1 MQVNHH
7 IAIGN
12 LQNEYGI
19 KPNGRGG
26 IPKAPLSMVLL
37 AVGLL
42 VFAQTPYLQGGSN
55 SESGDVFSNPGFVP
69 KRWVDEN
76 RSAPRVS
83 DYAFMA
89 QESDIQEPSLIISE
103 FMAINGSKPPLDAGE
118 LLDEDG
124 DSSDWIEIYNPMEV
138 AIDLNGWYL
147 TDSTDNLK
155 RWKFPSVHIQPGQ
168 FKIIFASG
176 KDRDDPDDEL
186 HTNFMLTGSAGFLA
200 LVKPDG
206 EAIENAYE
214 YPQQFGNFS
223 YGLSSDAAGLATET
237 TLIAESGPATA
248 LIPTDGSLG
257 LSWTEPAFDDSQW
270 LGGNTGVG
278 YDYGDLIGLDVRAM
292 RNVNQTVFVR
302 IPFIVVDVSIIDEL
316 MLRMKYEDGFVAY
329 LNGHELGRDNAPG
342 LLELTWNSGA
352 NANRDDNIAVNF
364 QDFDISAYKDL
375 LVVGFNVLA
384 IHGLNGSLGSSDLLI
399 LPELIATEFES
410 VDLSSVAEGHFH
422 NPTPG
427 EENAGVVANLG
438 PAIRNATENPP
449 QPNANEDLIIRAEVT
464 ETFEPIAGVSLVYC
478 VNFGANTSVTMFDD
492 GLHND
497 GAANDGIYAAV
508 IPADEYGPGDMVR
521 WKLTSFDTQY
531 NISHSP
537 LFLVK
542 EGRIQSPEY
551 FGAVVANPSIHTALP
566 VFQYFVENTGAAG
579 SRSGTRA
586 SVFYDG
592 EFYDNVFVRLRGG
605 YTTHGRKFEFNDGH
619 HFRFDPGL
627 PRVDEINLNERGGD
641 STYIRQVLSWETY
654 VNAGQ
659 PGSLSFPMHVR
670 RNGRYLAVRIFI
682 EQQDRDMLRRN
693 NLDPDGALYKMYDDL
708 QNGRIDGEGIHR
720 KKTRLDED
728 SSDLLALAGGIDTRN
743 SNRDQFVFDNVNI
756 PAMINYWASSV
767 IMHEN
772 DHTHKNYYAY
782 RDTWD
787 PVNNPGGTNEWMFL
801 PWDKD
806 LTFGLNNGIGG
817 VIADKDWPGD
827 IRSPSHPFYGCSE
840 HQKNDRQWNCLID
853 ALHDNEVIRRM
864 YLRRLR
870 TLMDELLQPPNTPLA
885 QRKFEKRI
893 DELRAQLDNELGS
906 SGWYSNLER
915 IKTDYL
921 TVRRRHLFQN
931 HSIHNPGYNQ
941 NAGIPDAQ
949 PTNVTVNFGAI
960 DFNPFSGN
968 QDEEYISLSNP
979 NAFEVDI
986 SGWRLQ
992 GGVEHLFPPGTVIPR
1007 NGRLYVTPN
1016 TVAFRN
1022 RSRTPRGGLKLLVQ
1036 GNYKGHLS
1044 SWGETINL
1052 LDSNGTPVNA
1062 LTYPGDPSDQQRY
1075 FRITEVM
1082 YNPAERDVFDS
1093 QEYEYIELKNSG
1105 TTPLPLTGVKF
1116 TNGISFNLPGRTL
1129 AAGDYVVVVKN
1140 QAAFASRYTVPGGV
1154 QVLGPYD
1161 GQLSNSGENIKLEDS
1176 TNSTI
1181 LDFGYK
1187 DGWYD
1192 ITDGMDFSLTI
1203 KDPTGTDLDQW
1214 DRKSAW
1220 RPSANPGGSPGWD
1233 DTDEIPAL
1241 GEVVINELLTHS
1253 HAGASDWIELYNTTD
1268 AAINI
1273 GGWFLSD
1280 SSIDFMKYEIS
1291 AGITIEPY
1299 GYIVF
1304 YEDLHFGNCGEGVPP
1319 SQKKQGQDGLA
1330 TDPGCHVPFAL
1341 SENGETL
1348 YMHSGRDGVLT
1359 GYSDQEK
1366 FDASE
1371 TGVAFGRYQKS
1382 TGTYN
1387 FVAMSQNTPGSAN
1400 AYPKVGPIVISEIM
1414 YNPVSVEGVPPSD
1427 RGQDARDTEYI
1438 ELLNISDSAVT
1449 LAEYDNEQLI
1459 DVPWRLADDSNG
1471 ISFDFPLG
1479 TTMAPGEYLLLV
1491 KDLAAFDSAYPAASG
1506 GVQIF
1511 EWGTGRLN
1519 NAGEK
1524 IQLSKPG
1531 DQVED
1536 TRYYIR
1542 VDRVNYSDGSHPVGD
1557 DPWPAEP
1564 DGTGQSLTRIVPADY
1579 GNDPENWIA
1588 ANPSPGQ

>member
-1 MQVNHH
+1 MQANHH
-7 IAIGN
+7 MTIGN
-12 LQNEYGI
+12 LQNKNGI
-19 KPNGRGG
+19 KSNVRGW
-26 IPKAPLSMVLL
+26 ITKAILSLILL
-37 AVGLL
+37 SVWLL

-55 SESGDVFSNPGFVP
+55 TESGADFSNPGFVP
-69 KRWVDEN
+69 KQWADESP
-76 RSAPRVS
+76 SAPGYDIGGTHVS
-83 DYAFMA
+83 DYAFIA
-89 QESDIQEPSLIISE
+89 QESQVQEPSLIISE
-103 FMAINGSKPPLDAGE
+103 FMAINGSKAPLETGE

-124 DSSDWIEIYNPMEV
+124 DSSDWIEIYNPTNA
-138 AIDLNGWYL
+138 AIDMDGWYL
-147 TDSTDNLK
+147 TNDASNLT
-155 RWKFPSVHIQPGQ
+155 RWKFPPVRIQPDRSM
-168 FKIIFASG
+168 IIFASG
-176 KDRDDPDDEL
+176 KNRNDPDDEL
-186 HTNFMLTGSAGFLA
+186 HTSFKLTGSAGFLA

-206 EAIENAYE
+206 ETIENAYE

-223 YGLSSDAAGLATET
+223 YGLSIDATRLATET
-237 TLIAESGPATA
+237 KLIAQLAPATA
-248 LIPTDGSLG
+248 LIPTDASLG
-257 LSWTEPAFDDSQW
+257 VSWTEPAFDDSQW
-270 LGGNTGVG
+270 RGGNTGVG
-278 YDYGDLIGLDVRAM
+278 YDYGDLIGLDVSAM
-292 RNVNQTVFVR
+292 RNVNQTVYIR
-302 IPFIVVDVSIIDEL
+302 IPFVVEDVSVIDEL
-316 MLRMKYEDGFVAY
+316 TLRMKYEDGFVAY
-329 LNGHELGRDNAPG
+329 LNGRELGGDNAP
-342 LLELTWNSGA
+342 LRNELTWNSGA
-352 NANRDDNIAVNF
+352 NANRDDNLAVDF

-399 LPELIATEFES
+399 LPELIATELES
-410 VDLSSVAEGHFH
+410 VDLSSVTEGYFDK
-422 NPTPG
+422 PTPG
-427 EENAGVVANLG
+427 ERNSGAIPNLG
-438 PAIRNATENPP
+438 PAIHNVTENPP
-449 QPNANEDLIIRAEVT
+449 QPTANEDLIIRAEVT
-464 ETFEPIAGVSLVYC
+464 GTFEPVAGVLLVYC
-478 VNFGANTSVTMFDD
+478 INFSTNTSVTMFDD

-497 GAANDGIYAAV
+497 GEANDNIYAAL
-508 IPADEYGPGDMVR
+508 IPAGEYGPGDMVR
-521 WKLTSFDTQY
+521 WKIISYDQH

-551 FGAVVANPSIHTALP
+551 FGTVVADPSIRTAIP
-566 VFQYFVENTGAAG
+566 IFQYFVENTGAAG

-592 EFYDNVFVRLRGG
+592 EFYDNIFVRLRGG
-605 YTTHGRKFEFNDGH
+605 YTTHGRKFEFNDGY

-641 STYIRQVLSWETY
+641 PTYIRQVLGWETY

-670 RNGRYLAVRIFI
+670 RNGLYLAIRIFV
-682 EQQDRDMLRRN
+682 EQPDREMLRRN

-708 QNGRIDGEGIHR
+708 QDGRIDGEGIHR

-728 SSDLLALAGGIDTRN
+728 SGDLLALAGGIDTRN
-743 SNRDQFVFDNVNI
+743 PNRDQFVFDNVNI

-787 PVNNPGGTNEWMFL
+787 PVNNPDGTNEWLFL

-806 LTFGLNNGIGG
+806 LTFGINNGIGG
-817 VIADKDWPGD
+817 VIADQDWPGD
-827 IRSPSHPFYGCSE
+827 VRSPSHPFYGCSE
-840 HQKNDRQWNCLID
+840 HQKVDRQWNCLID
-853 ALHDNEVIRRM
+853 ALHDNEVIRLM

-870 TLMDELLQPPNTPLA
+870 TLMDELLQPPNTPIA

-893 DELRAQLDNELGS
+893 DELRAQLDIELSS
-906 SGWYSNLER
+906 SGWYRDLGQ

-921 TVRRRHLFQN
+921 TVRRRHLFEN

-949 PTNVTVNFGAI
+949 PANVTVNFGSI
-960 DFNPFSGN
+960 DFNPVSGN
-968 QDEEYISLSNP
+968 QDEEYIELSNP

-986 SGWRLQ
+986 SAWNLQ
-992 GGVEHLFPPGTVIPR
+992 GGVEHLFSPGTVIAR
-1007 NGRLYVTPN
+1007 YGRLYVTPN
-1016 TVAFRN
+1016 AVAFRN
-1022 RSRTPRGGLKLLVQ
+1022 RTRSPKGGLKLLVQ

-1052 LDSNGTPVNA
+1052 LDSNGRLVNSV
-1062 LTYPGDPSDQQRY
+1062 TYQGDPSDQQKY
-1075 FRITEVM
+1075 LRITELM
-1082 YNPAERDVFDS
+1082 YNPAEGDVFDS
-1093 QEYEYIELKNSG
+1093 QEYEYIELKNIG
-1105 TTPLPLTGVKF
+1105 TAPLPLTGVKF
-1116 TNGISFNLPGRTL
+1116 TDGISFNLPGITL
-1129 AAGDYVVVVKN
+1129 AAGGYIVVVKN
-1140 QAAFASRYTVPGGV
+1140 QAAFTSRYIVPADV

-1181 LDFGYK
+1181 LEFDYE

-1192 ITDGMDFSLTI
+1192 ITDGMDFSLTTI
-1203 KDPTGTDLDQW
+1203 DPASAEPNQW
-1214 DRKSAW
+1214 DSKSSW

-1233 DTDEIPAL
+1233 DTEQIPVL
-1241 GEVVINELLTHS
+1241 GEVVINELLAHS
-1253 HAGASDWIELYNTTD
+1253 HAGDPDWIELYNTTD

-1280 SSIDFMKYEIS
+1280 SSVDFMKYEIA
-1291 AGITIEPY
+1291 AGTTIEPY
-1299 GYIVF
+1299 GYFVI
-1304 YEDLHFGNCGEGVPP
+1304 YEDLNFGNPG
-1319 SQKKQGQDGLA
+1319 
-1330 TDPGCHVPFAL
+1330 DPDCHVPFAL

-1348 YMHSGRDGVLT
+1348 YLHSGQDGVLT
-1359 GYSDQEK
+1359 GYSDQEN

-1387 FVAMSQNTPGSAN
+1387 FVAMSENTPGGDN

-1414 YNPVSVEGVPPSD
+1414 YNPVSGN
-1427 RGQDARDTEYI
+1427 QDEEYI
-1438 ELLNISDSAVT
+1438 ELVNISDSVVH
-1449 LAEYDNEQLI
+1449 LSEYDNLQFV
-1459 DVPWRLADDSNG
+1459 DVPWRLTDSNG
-1471 ISFDFPLG
+1471 ITFDFPLG
-1479 TTMAPGEYLLLV
+1479 TALSPGRYLLIV
-1491 KDLAAFDSAYPAASG
+1491 KDIAAFDAAYPAAASD
-1506 GVQIF
+1506 VRIF

-1519 NAGEK
+1519 NAGEI
-1524 IQLSKPG
+1524 IQISKPG
-1531 DQVED
+1531 DQVEE

-1542 VDRVNYSDGSHPVGD
+1542 VDRVNYSDGSHPAGE

-1564 DGTGQSLTRIVPADY
+1564 DGQGKSLMRIVPADY

>member
-1 MQVNHH
+1 MR
-7 IAIGN
+7 IGN
-12 LQNEYGI
+12 LKNKNGI
-19 KPNGRGG
+19 KSNGRGRITKALLSLI
-26 IPKAPLSMVLL
+26 IP

-55 SESGDVFSNPGFVP
+55 TETGPDFSNPKFVP
-69 KRWVDEN
+69 KQWTDEN
-76 RSAPRVS
+76 RSVPHIS
-83 DYAFMA
+83 DYAFIA
-89 QESDIQEPSLIISE
+89 QESQVRAPSLIISE
-103 FMAINGSKPPLDAGE
+103 FMAINGSKAPLEPGE

-124 DSSDWIEIYNPMEV
+124 DSSDWIEIYNPTNA
-138 AIDLNGWYL
+138 AIDLDGWYL
-147 TDSTDNLK
+147 TDDASNLT
-155 RWKFPSVHIQPGQ
+155 RWRLPSVLIQPGR
-168 FKIIFASG
+168 FMIVFASG
-176 KDRDDPDDEL
+176 KNRNNPDDEL
-186 HTNFMLTGSAGFLA
+186 HTSFMLTGSAGFLA

-206 EAIENAYE
+206 ITIENAYE

-223 YGLSSDAAGLATET
+223 YGLSIDATRLVSET
-237 TLIAESGPATA
+237 TLIAQSTPATA
-248 LIPTDGSLG
+248 LIPTDDSLG

-270 LGGNTGVG
+270 RGGNTGVG
-278 YDYGDLIGLDVRAM
+278 YDYADLIGLDVGAM
-292 RNVNQTVFVR
+292 RNVNQTVYIR
-302 IPFIVVDVSIIDEL
+302 IPFIVEDVSVIDEL
-316 MLRMKYEDGFVAY
+316 TLRMKYEDGFVAY

-342 LLELTWNSGA
+342 LHELTWNSGA
-352 NANRDDNIAVNF
+352 NANRDDNLAVNF

-375 LVVGFNVLA
+375 LVAGFNMLA

-399 LPELIATEFES
+399 LPELIATELES
-410 VDLSSVAEGHFH
+410 VDLSSVIEGYFEK
-422 NPTPG
+422 PTPG
-427 EENAGVVANLG
+427 ERNSGAIPNLG
-438 PAIRNATENPP
+438 PAICNVTENPP
-449 QPNANEDLIIRAEVT
+449 QPNANEDLTIMAEVT
-464 ETFEPIAGVSLVYC
+464 GTFEPVVGVLLVYC
-478 VNFGANTSVTMFDD
+478 INFSTNSSVTMFDD

-497 GAANDGIYAAV
+497 GAANDNIYAAL
-508 IPADEYGPGDMVR
+508 IPAGEYGPGDMVR
-521 WKLTSFDTQY
+521 WKLISYDQQ

-551 FGAVVANPSIHTALP
+551 YGTVVADPSIRTELP
-566 VFQYFVENTGAAG
+566 AFQYFVENTGAAG

-592 EFYDNVFVRLRGG
+592 EFYDNIFLRLRGG
-605 YTTHGRKFEFNDGH
+605 YSTHGRKFEFNDGH
-619 HFRFDPGL
+619 HFLFDPSL

-641 STYIRQVLSWETY
+641 PSYIRPVLGWETY

-670 RNGRYLAVRIFI
+670 LNGRYLAVRIFV
-682 EQQDRDMLRRN
+682 EQPDRDMLRRN

-708 QNGRIDGEGIHR
+708 QDGRIDGEGIHR

-743 SNRDQFVFDNVNI
+743 LNRDQFVFDNVNI
-756 PAMINYWASSV
+756 PAMLNYWASSV

-782 RDTWD
+782 RDTLD

-806 LTFGLNNGIGG
+806 LTFGINSGIGG
-817 VIADKDWPGD
+817 VIADQDWPGD
-827 IRSPSHPFYGCSE
+827 VRSPSHPFYGCSE

-853 ALHDNEVIRRM
+853 ALHDNQEIRRM

-870 TLMDELLQPPNTPLA
+870 TLMDELLQPLNTPLT

-906 SGWYSNLER
+906 SGWYRDLEK

-921 TVRRRHLFQN
+921 TVRRRHMFEN
-931 HSIHNPGYNQ
+931 HSIHNPGYDQ

-949 PTNVTVNFGAI
+949 PANVTVNFGAI
-960 DFNPFSGN
+960 DFNPVSSN
-968 QDEEYISLSNP
+968 QNEEYIELSNP
-979 NAFEVDI
+979 NASEVDI
-986 SGWRLQ
+986 SGWSLQ
-992 GGVEHLFPPGTVIPR
+992 GGVQHLFPPGTVIPR
-1007 NGRLYVTPN
+1007 YGRLYVTPN
-1016 TVAFRN
+1016 AVAFRN
-1022 RSRTPRGGLKLLVQ
+1022 RTRSPKGGLKLLVQ

-1052 LDSNGTPVNA
+1052 LDSNGRLVNTV
-1062 LTYPGDPSDQQRY
+1062 TYEGDPSDQQRY
-1075 FRITEVM
+1075 LRITEMM
-1082 YNPAERDVFDS
+1082 YNPAEGDVFDS
-1093 QEYEYIELKNSG
+1093 QEYEYIELKNIG
-1105 TTPLPLTGVKF
+1105 TAPLPLTGVKF
-1116 TNGISFNLPGRTL
+1116 TGGISFNLPGITL
-1129 AAGDYVVVVKN
+1129 AAGGYVVVVKN
-1140 QAAFASRYTVPGGV
+1140 HAAFTSRYTVPGDV

-1181 LDFGYK
+1181 LEFGYK

-1203 KDPTGTDLDQW
+1203 IDPAITEPNQW
-1214 DRKSAW
+1214 GSKSSW

-1233 DTDEIPAL
+1233 DTEQIPVL
-1241 GEVVINELLTHS
+1241 GEVVINELLAHS
-1253 HAGASDWIELYNTTD
+1253 HAGDPDWVELYNTTD

-1280 SSIDFMKYEIS
+1280 SSVNFMKYEI
-1291 AGITIEPY
+1291 ADGTTIEPY
-1299 GYIVF
+1299 GYFVL
-1304 YEDLHFGNCGEGVPP
+1304 YEDLNFSNPG
-1319 SQKKQGQDGLA
+1319 
-1330 TDPGCHVPFAL
+1330 DPGCHAPFAL

-1348 YMHSGRDGVLT
+1348 YLHSGQDGALT
-1359 GYSDQEK
+1359 GYGYQEN

-1400 AYPKVGPIVISEIM
+1400 EYPKVGPIVISEIM
-1414 YNPVSVEGVPPSD
+1414 YNPVSGNQNE
-1427 RGQDARDTEYI
+1427 EYI
-1438 ELLNISDSAVT
+1438 ELVNISDSVISFS
-1449 LAEYDNEQLI
+1449 EYD
-1459 DVPWRLADDSNG
+1459 DVQFVDTPWRLTDSNG
-1471 ISFDFPLG
+1471 ITFDFTLG
-1479 TTMAPGEYLLLV
+1479 TVLSPGEYLLVV
-1491 KDLAAFDSAYPAASG
+1491 KDITAFDAAYPAAASD
-1506 GVQIF
+1506 VRIF
-1511 EWGTGRLN
+1511 EWGAGKLS

-1524 IQLSKPG
+1524 IQISKPG
-1531 DQVED
+1531 DQIEEK
-1536 TRYYIR
+1536 RYYIR
-1542 VDRVNYSDGSHPVGD
+1542 VDRINYSDGSHPAGED
-1557 DPWPAEP
+1557 SWPTGP
-1564 DGTGQSLTRIVPADY
+1564 DGQGKSLMRKVLTDY

-1588 ANPSPGQ
+1588 PNPSPGQ

>member
-1 MQVNHH
+1 MQENHH
-7 IAIGN
+7 MTIGN
-12 LQNEYGI
+12 LQNKNGI
-19 KPNGRGG
+19 KSNGRGW
-26 IPKAPLSMVLL
+26 IPKAILSLL
-37 AVGLL
+37 LLSAGLL
-42 VFAQTPYLQGGSN
+42 VFAQTPYLQGDSN
-55 SESGDVFSNPGFVP
+55 SESRADFSNPGFVP
-69 KRWVDEN
+69 KQWVDEN
-76 RSAPRVS
+76 RSAPYVA

-89 QESDIQEPSLIISE
+89 QESQVEEPSLIISE

-124 DSSDWIEIYNPMEV
+124 DSSDWIEIYNPTDA
-138 AIDLNGWYL
+138 AIDLDGWYL
-147 TDSTDNLK
+147 TDDANNLI
-155 RWKFPSVHIQPGQ
+155 RWKFSSVQIQPDQ

-186 HTNFMLTGSAGFLA
+186 HTNFKLTGSSGFLA

-206 EAIENAYE
+206 ETIENAYE
-214 YPQQFGNFS
+214 YPQQFVDFS
-223 YGLSSDAAGLATET
+223 YGPSSSAAGLAIET
-237 TLIAESGPATA
+237 TLIAQSTPATA

-292 RNVNQTVFVR
+292 RNVNQTVYVR
-302 IPFIVVDVSIIDEL
+302 IPFIVVDVSVIDEL
-316 MLRMKYEDGFVAY
+316 TLRLKYEDGFVAY
-329 LNGHELGRDNAPG
+329 LNSRELGRDNAPG
-342 LLELTWNSGA
+342 SHELTWNSGS
-352 NANRDDNIAVNF
+352 NGNRDDNLAVNF

-384 IHGLNGSLGSSDLLI
+384 IHGLNGSMGSSDLLI
-399 LPELIATEFES
+399 LPELIATELTS
-410 VDLSSVAEGHFH
+410 VDLTSVAEGYLS

-427 EENAGVVANLG
+427 GRNSGAIPNLG
-438 PAIRNATENPP
+438 PAIRNVTENPP
-449 QPNANEDLIIRAEVT
+449 QPNSNEDLIIRAEVT
-464 ETFEPIAGVSLVYC
+464 GTFELIAGVSLVYRI
-478 VNFGANTSVTMFDD
+478 NFGDDNSITMFDD

-497 GAANDGIYAAV
+497 GAANDNIYAAT
-508 IPADEYGPGDMVR
+508 IPADRYGPGDMVR
-521 WKLTSFDTQY
+521 WKIMSYDIQF
-531 NISHSP
+531 NISHNP
-537 LFLVK
+537 PFIIK
-542 EGRIQSPEY
+542 EGRIQSPEFY
-551 FGAVVANPSIHTALP
+551 GTVVADPSIHTALP

-605 YTTHGRKFEFNDGH
+605 NTTHGRRFEFNDGH

-627 PRVDEINLNERGGD
+627 PRVDDINLNERGNEP
-641 STYIRQVLSWETY
+641 TYIRQVLGWETY

-670 RNGRYLAVRIFI
+670 RNGSYLDIRIFV
-682 EQQDRDMLRRN
+682 EQPDRDLLRRN
-693 NLDPDGALYKMYDDL
+693 NLDPDGSLYKMYDDL
-708 QNGRIDGEGIHR
+708 QDGKIDGEGVHR

-756 PAMINYWASSV
+756 PAAINYWASSV

-782 RDTWD
+782 RDTSD

-806 LTFGLNNGIGG
+806 LTFGINNGIGG
-817 VIADKDWPGD
+817 VIADQDWPGD
-827 IRSPSHPFYGCSE
+827 VRSPSHPFYGCSE

-853 ALHDNEVIRRM
+853 ALHDNQEIRRM

-893 DELRAQLDNELGS
+893 DELRTQLDIELGS

-921 TVRRRHLFQN
+921 TVRRQHLFQN

-949 PTNVTVNFGAI
+949 PASVTVNFDSV
-960 DFNPFSGN
+960 DFNPVSGN
-968 QDEEYISLSNP
+968 QDEEYVSLYNP
-979 NAFEVDI
+979 NAIEVDI
-986 SGWRLQ
+986 SGWSLQ

-1007 NGRLYVTPN
+1007 YGRLYVTPN
-1016 TVAFRN
+1016 AVAFRN
-1022 RSRTPRGGLKLLVQ
+1022 RTISPRGGLKLFVQ

-1052 LDSNGTPVNA
+1052 LDSNGNQVNA
-1062 LTYPGDPSDQQRY
+1062 LTYSGDPSDQQRY
-1075 FRITEVM
+1075 LRITEVM
-1082 YNPAERDVFDS
+1082 YNPVEGDVFDS
-1093 QEYEYIELKNSG
+1093 QEYEYIELKNIG
-1105 TTPLPLTGVKF
+1105 TAPLPLTGVKF
-1116 TNGISFNLPGRTL
+1116 TDGISFNLPGITL
-1129 AAGDYVVVVKN
+1129 AAGGYAVVVKN
-1140 QAAFASRYTVPGGV
+1140 QAAFASRYTIPGDI

-1176 TNSTI
+1176 SNSTI
-1181 LDFGYK
+1181 LEFGYK

-1192 ITDGMDFSLTI
+1192 ITDGMDFSLTV
-1203 KDPTGTDLDQW
+1203 KDPTSTDLNQW
-1214 DRKSAW
+1214 DTKSNW
-1220 RPSANPGGSPGWD
+1220 RPSANSGGSPGWD
-1233 DTDEIPAL
+1233 DTEQIPVL
-1241 GEVVINELLTHS
+1241 GEVVINELLAHS
-1253 HAGASDWIELYNTTD
+1253 HAGDPDWIELHNTTD
-1268 AAINI
+1268 TAINI

-1280 SSIDFMKYEIS
+1280 SSVDFMKYEIA
-1291 AGITIEPY
+1291 AGTTIEPF
-1299 GYIVF
+1299 GYFVL
-1304 YEDLHFGNCGEGVPP
+1304 YEDLNFNNPG
-1319 SQKKQGQDGLA
+1319 
-1330 TDPGCHVPFAL
+1330 DPGCHVPFAL

-1348 YMHSGRDGVLT
+1348 YLHSGADGLLT
-1359 GYSDQEK
+1359 GYNDQEK

-1371 TGVAFGRYQKS
+1371 TGIAFGRHRKS

-1387 FVAMSQNTPGSAN
+1387 FVAMSVNTPGGAN

-1414 YNPVSVEGVPPSD
+1414 YNPRAEGVPPSD

-1438 ELLNISDSAVT
+1438 ELFNISDSVVS
-1449 LAEYDNEQLI
+1449 LSEYDNEQLI
-1459 DVPWRLADDSNG
+1459 DVPWRLTDDSNG
-1471 ISFDFPLG
+1471 ITFDFPLG
-1479 TTMAPGEYLLLV
+1479 TMMAPGEYLLLV
-1491 KDLAAFDSAYPAASG
+1491 KDMAVFDSAYPFVG
-1506 GVQIF
+1506 DGVQIF
-1511 EWGTGRLN
+1511 EWGAGRLN

-1531 DQVED
+1531 DQVEE

-1542 VDRVNYSDGSHPVGD
+1542 TDRVNYSDGSHPIGE
-1557 DPWPAEP
+1557 DPWPTGP
-1564 DGTGQSLTRIVPADY
+1564 DGTGQSLMRKVPANY